1 MTTADLEQVVEATSR
16 NAERRRELRAAA
28 ALLFR
33 RRGFDGVGIDDIGA
47 EVGVSGPA
55 VYRYFPSKQAILADI
70 IANFQTSVAS
80 RASGHTPY
88 DALAKSVLADPDGAV
103 VLLRQRRNLDS
114 SMQSS
119 MRAPS
124 GAVGALMDA
133 LGTGQD
139 DAESTAGLD
148 ALRLRGAMGAL
159 LHVGLARAG
168 TAAIRSRIAREMT
181 PVVGGVELADPQL
194 DADELLPA
202 DPEVMTHLSRREAI
216 LAAATKLFRVRSY
229 HGVSLRDI
237 GAEVGITASAVSRHF
252 DSKESLLAVMYDRAA
267 AQIAG
272 GVATALRRSGG
283 ADEAIVKLVSRYVD
297 IAIDYRDLI
306 AIYSTEMHFLPVD
319 YRDLRRR
326 NQRGYV
332 DELSHVVRLAY
343 PRLSRSESR
352 IRAGAS
358 FAVVNEVI
366 MHDGLVRRR
375 NLSQE
380 LSTLALSVVRDD
392 PEQKG
397 RGSHSR

>member
-1 MTTADLEQVVEATSR
+1 MTAADLEQVVEPTSR

-55 VYRYFPSKQAILADI
+55 VYRYFPSKQAILAEI
-70 IANFQTSVAS
+70 IAVFQTSVAS
-80 RASGHTPY
+80 RVGELAPY
-88 DALAKSVLADPDGAV
+88 DALCETVLEDPDGAV
-103 VLLRQRRNLDS
+103 VLLRQRRYLEATADA
-114 SMQSS
+114 S
-119 MRAPS
+119 MRSAS
-124 GAVGALMDA
+124 GGVGALMDV
-133 LGTGQD
+133 LGTGQED
-139 DAESTAGLD
+139 LASTVSLD

-168 TAAIRSRIAREMT
+168 TAATRSRIADEMA
-181 PVVGGVELADPQL
+181 PVIGNVELSDRQPN
-194 DADELLPA
+194 ADELLAA
-202 DPEVMTHLSRREAI
+202 DPEVMTHVSRREAI
-216 LAAATKLFRVRSY
+216 LAAATKLFRARSY

-237 GAEVGITASAVSRHF
+237 GAEVAITASAVSRHF

-272 GVATALRRSGG
+272 GMATALRRSGN
-283 ADEAIVKLVSRYVD
+283 ADEAIVKLVRRYVD

-306 AIYSTEMHFLPVD
+306 AIYSTEMHFLPAD

-332 DELSHVVRLAY
+332 DELAHVVRSAY
-343 PRLSRSESR
+343 PRLSQAQSR

-358 FAVVNEVI
+358 FAIVNEVI

-375 NLSQE
+375 NLPRE
-380 LSTLALSVVRDD
+380 LTALALSVVRDD
-392 PEQKG
+392 PEDKG
-397 RGSHSR
+397 RIETVR